1 MQHAL
6 RRPNIANKRVVK
18 KKAARQKTVE
28 HGNVVFNVIIFAL
41 IIIAALALGRV
52 VQFALYNQYAL
63 QNEQLNKK
71 INDQQQLRQELVGRK
86 LSLESPQR
94 IQSIA
99 MKKLKMIKPVNVRY
113 IVYKEVQDKPKL
125 AYAKNNF

>member
-6 RRPNIANKRVVK
+6 RRPNIIRRPTPKSTARR
-18 KKAARQKTVE
+18 KADEETS
-28 HGNVVFNVIIFAL
+28 VVFKIIIFVL
-41 IIIAALALGRV
+41 IILAAVALGRV

-63 QNEQLNKK
+63 ENEQLIKD
-71 INDQQQLRQELVGRK
+71 IGSQQQISQELVSRK

-99 MKKLKMIKPVNVRY
+99 MKKLKMVKPANVRY
-113 IVYKEVQDKPKL
+113 IVYKEVQDKPRL
-125 AYAKNNF
+125 AFAKKNF

>member
-1 MQHAL
+1 MQHVL
-6 RRPNIANKRVVK
+6 RRPNIANRRVVK
-18 KKAARQKTVE
+18 NRAARTKTAE
-28 HGNVVFNVIIFAL
+28 QSNVVFNVIIFAL
-41 IIIAALALGRV
+41 IIIAAVALGRV
-52 VQFALYNQYAL
+52 VQFALYNQYAI
-63 QNEQLNKK
+63 QNEQLNKE
-71 INDQQQLRQELVGRK
+71 IEDLQQIRQELIGRK

>member
-6 RRPNIANKRVVK
+6 RRPNIIRRPTPKSTARR
-18 KKAARQKTVE
+18 KADEETS
-28 HGNVVFNVIIFAL
+28 VVFKIIIFVL
-41 IIIAALALGRV
+41 IILAAVALGRV

-63 QNEQLNKK
+63 ENEQLIKD
-71 INDQQQLRQELVGRK
+71 IGSEQQIRQELVSRK

-99 MKKLKMIKPVNVRY
+99 MKKLKMIKPADVRY
-113 IVYKEVQDKPKL
+113 IVYKEVQDKPRL
-125 AYAKNNF
+125 AYAQKNF

>member
-6 RRPNIANKRVVK
+6 RRPNIIRRPTPKSTARR
-18 KKAARQKTVE
+18 KADEETS
-28 HGNVVFNVIIFAL
+28 VVFKIIIFVL
-41 IIIAALALGRV
+41 IILAAVALGRV

-63 QNEQLNKK
+63 ENEQLIKD
-71 INDQQQLRQELVGRK
+71 IGSQQQIRQELVSRK

-99 MKKLKMIKPVNVRY
+99 MKKLKMIKPADVRY
-113 IVYKEVQDKPKL
+113 IVYKEVQDKPRL
-125 AYAKNNF
+125 AFAKKNF

>member
-6 RRPNIANKRVVK
+6 RRPNIIRRPTPKSTARR
-18 KKAARQKTVE
+18 KADEETS
-28 HGNVVFNVIIFAL
+28 VVFKIIIFVL
-41 IIIAALALGRV
+41 IILAAVALGRV

-63 QNEQLNKK
+63 ENEQLIKD
-71 INDQQQLRQELVGRK
+71 IGSEQQIRQELVSRK

-99 MKKLKMIKPVNVRY
+99 MKKLKMVKPANVRY
-113 IVYKEVQDKPKL
+113 IVYKEVQDKPRL
-125 AYAKNNF
+125 AFAKKNF

>member
-6 RRPNIANKRVVK
+6 RRPNIIKRPTLK
-18 KKAARQKTVE
+18 STARRKADEETS
-28 HGNVVFNVIIFAL
+28 VVFKIIIFTL
-41 IIIAALALGRV
+41 IILSAVALGRV

-63 QNEQLNKK
+63 ENEQLIKD
-71 INDQQQLRQELVGRK
+71 IGSQQQIRQELVSRK

-99 MKKLKMIKPVNVRY
+99 MKKLKMVKPANVRY
-113 IVYKEVQDKPKL
+113 IVYKEVQDKPRL
-125 AYAKNNF
+125 AFAKKNF

>member
-6 RRPNIANKRVVK
+6 RRPNIIRRPTPKSTARR
-18 KKAARQKTVE
+18 KADEETS
-28 HGNVVFNVIIFAL
+28 VVFKIIIFVL
-41 IIIAALALGRV
+41 IILAAVALVRV

-63 QNEQLNKK
+63 ENEQLIKD
-71 INDQQQLRQELVGRK
+71 IGSQQQISQELVSRK

-99 MKKLKMIKPVNVRY
+99 MKKLKMVKPANVRY
-113 IVYKEVQDKPKL
+113 IVYKEVQDKPRL
-125 AYAKNNF
+125 AFAKKNF

>member
-6 RRPNIANKRVVK
+6 RRPNIVRRPTPKSTARR
-18 KKAARQKTVE
+18 KAADETS
-28 HGNVVFNVIIFAL
+28 VVFKIIVFAL
-41 IIIAALALGRV
+41 IIISAVALGRV

-63 QNEQLNKK
+63 ENEQLIKD
-71 INDQQQLRQELVGRK
+71 IGSEQQIRQELVSRK

-99 MKKLKMIKPVNVRY
+99 MKKLKMIKPADVRY
-113 IVYKEVQDKPKL
+113 IVYKEVQDKPRI
-125 AYAKNNF
+125 AFAKSNF